1 MRQKTLTNTLF
12 KIIGASIL
20 TIFSG
25 CASLEEKPSS
35 PPILIKQSI
44 RFMKVKNYNEALETV
59 NKLLE
64 DFPDSKE
71 RAMALVIRAEAHYR
85 LAEFQESK
93 FHFQQF
99 LEQYPAHKL
108 SSRAQYLKAMSD
120 FHQMDIS
127 SRDQT
132 FTKNALEEF
141 DKLIEG
147 YPKSRFLEKA
157 QEKRKICIEHLALK
171 EMEIARFYFRTSSYH
186 AAISRI
192 KELLDK
198 YPEQKFLDEA
208 VFLLGESYF
217 KEQNL
222 ENAKVYYQQ
231 LLKNFPK
238 SLFVKEARARLKKI
252 KL

>member
-1 MRQKTLTNTLF
+1 MRQKTLTNVIF
-12 KIIGASIL
+12 KIIWASVF
-20 TIFSG
+20 TIFTG

-35 PPILIKQSI
+35 PPVLIKQSI
-44 RFMKVKNYNEALETV
+44 LFMKVKNYNEALETV

-85 LAEFQESK
+85 LGEFQESK

-127 SRDQT
+127 ARDQT

-141 DKLIEG
+141 DKLIEE
-147 YPKSRFLEKA
+147 YPKSRYFQKA
-157 QEKRKICIEHLALK
+157 KIRRKKCIEHLALK
-171 EMEIARFYFRTSSYH
+171 EMEIARFYYRTNSYH
-186 AAISRI
+186 AAISRF

-198 YPEQKFLDEA
+198 YPEQTFLDEA

-222 ENAKVYYQQ
+222 ENAKVYFQK
-231 LLKNFPK
+231 LLKSFPK
-238 SLFVKEARARLKKI
+238 SLFAKEARARLRKI